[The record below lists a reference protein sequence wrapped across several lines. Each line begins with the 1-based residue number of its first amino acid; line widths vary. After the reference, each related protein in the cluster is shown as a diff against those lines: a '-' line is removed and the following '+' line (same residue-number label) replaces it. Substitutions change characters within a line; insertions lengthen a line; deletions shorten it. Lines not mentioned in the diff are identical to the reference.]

1 MQERRLAAGGP
12 INSKSGVRTGG
23 VQAGRHLSRQGGW
36 QRLGAVALAAVPIL
50 ATGLAAVL
58 AAPGTAAAA
67 TTTSTTSTT
76 LPLVPT
82 SVPGAPTTTTSLN
95 PTVPVLTTA
104 PATPT
109 TTAPVLH
116 GPGVKKG
123 YWLVRSNGAVAH
135 YGIHYFGDLSKSTLS
150 KPIIG
155 AAATPDGGG
164 YWLAASNGGVYVFG
178 DAVFR
183 GSAGSL
189 HLHKPIVGMA
199 ATPDG
204 GGYWL
209 VASDGGIFAYGDAR
223 FYGSTGA
230 MHLNKPIVGIA
241 ATPDGG
247 GYWLVASDGGIFAYG
262 DARFYGSTGA
272 MHLNKPIVGIAATPD
287 GGGYWLVAS
296 DGGIFAYGD
305 ARYYGS
311 TGKVRLSQPI
321 SGIAP
326 TADGRGYWLA
336 DRSGAVYAYGDAPTI
351 VAPKGSNDPAGVVAI
366 VATHYSVSATTL
378 PAVTTTTTAPPTTT
392 TTPTT
397 TTAPPATTTTT
408 TTVVVGPGYPY
419 VPRSTGYDVSWPQC
433 YPKGSARTRALPS
446 SPTFAVVGVND
457 GHIDDFNPCFVA
469 EAQWAGSNLS
479 VYVILQPV
487 PKTTSS
493 LETTG
498 PDAGC
503 APTSA
508 VCKAYDW
515 GYNYA
520 QADVAFVRSKGYLP
534 HLWWLDI
541 EVGEGWTTTGAAQP
555 ANAAVVQGA
564 MDAVRAAG
572 DQPGIYG
579 TWFQWGLITG
589 SYVPP
594 GGEPIWVAGA
604 QTLSGGNY
612 SAQSYCQR
620 ALQPGDPTTLTSSS
634 LGFAGGAPWL
644 VQYGYGPGSNP
655 VDPDYACG

>member
-189 HLHKPIVGMA
+189 HLHKPIVGM
-199 ATPDG
+199 
-204 GGYWL
+204 
-209 VASDGGIFAYGDAR
+209 
-223 FYGSTGA
+223 
-230 MHLNKPIVGIA
+230 
-241 ATPDGG
+241 
-247 GYWLVASDGGIFAYG
+247 
-262 DARFYGSTGA
+262 
-272 MHLNKPIVGIAATPD
+272 AATPD